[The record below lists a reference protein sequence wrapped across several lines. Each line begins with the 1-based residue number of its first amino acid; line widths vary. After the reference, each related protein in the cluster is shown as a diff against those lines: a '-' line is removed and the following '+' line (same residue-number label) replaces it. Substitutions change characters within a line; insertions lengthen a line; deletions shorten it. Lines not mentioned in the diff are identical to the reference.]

1 MEFASRSKCIDH
13 FQEQFPN
20 LPRYMIEIALD
31 YDLENGGG
39 TNEKPKTGKEKRKAR
54 KNKKEQ
60 VKRGQLNTELKEAL
74 ESGKQ
79 LEIDCAKVIPRELYE
94 PAPFLPGHIEVDG
107 SAVAESF
114 EMVENSEEI
123 NLS

>member
-31 YDLENGGG
+31 YDLENGGAS
-39 TNEKPKTGKEKRKAR
+39 NEKPKTNKEKRKAR

-114 EMVENSEEI
+114 EMVENTEEI